1 MVSVI
6 AKIPV
11 QADKVDSF
19 LAALQELTASVA
31 QEPGAVLY
39 TANRA
44 SSEPN
49 TIVIMERYRDKAALD
64 AHSSSPYLKAF
75 FARMPEFLAGKPE
88 VSVMEEL
95 FGI

>member
-6 AKIPV
+6 AKVPV
-11 QADKVDSF
+11 KAGKVDEF
-19 LAALQELTASVA
+19 LAVLKELTASVA

-44 SSEPN
+44 KADPN
-49 TIVIMERYRDKAALD
+49 TIVIKERYKDQAALD
-64 AHSSSPYLKAF
+64 AHSSAPYLKAF
-75 FARMPEFLAGKPE
+75 FAKMPEFLAGKPE
-88 VSVMEEL
+88 VTVMEEL

>member
-6 AKIPV
+6 AKVPV
-11 QADKVDSF
+11 KPDKVDEF
-19 LAALQELTASVA
+19 LAALKELTASVA

-39 TANRA
+39 TANR
-44 SSEPN
+44 SKVDPH
-49 TIVIMERYRDKAALD
+49 TIVIMERYQDKAALD
-64 AHSSSPYLKAF
+64 AHSSAPYLKAF

-88 VSVMEEL
+88 VAVMEEL